1 MSLGHDP
8 GAVPPPPPPPP
19 EEPRHPWPRQVEPP
33 DIPSSPDASVAFRSV
48 GFTISSLGYE
58 IARRFRETLEPLG
71 LEPRE
76 FALLRAVGADE
87 GRSQQAVGARLGI
100 APSRMV
106 GFVDTLEA
114 RGLLERRLN
123 ADDRRTRALHL
134 TAVGRELL
142 GRAFALAVGHER
154 DLCSDLAGPEREQLL
169 DLLGRVG
176 VRLGVPP
183 GVHATQGHPALADE

>member
-1 MSLGHDP
+1 MSGDD
-8 GAVPPPPPPPP
+8 AEAAPP
-19 EEPRHPWPRQVEPP
+19 RGDARGHPWPGNVEPLP
-33 DIPSSPDASVAFRSV
+33 GSAPAFRSV
-48 GFTISSLGYE
+48 GFTISTLGYE
-58 IARRFRETLEPLG
+58 IARRFREMLRPLD

-87 GRSQQAVGARLGI
+87 GRSQQAVGARLRI

-106 GFVDTLEA
+106 AFVDGLEA

-134 TAVGRELL
+134 TDVGRDLL
-142 GRAFALAVGHER
+142 GRAFALAVEHER
-154 DLCSDLAGPEREQLL
+154 NLCGELDAAERDQLL

-176 VRLGVPP
+176 LRLGIPP
-183 GVHATQGHPALADE
+183 GVHSAHGHSALADE